1 MGHRSDELATNLYYL
16 VLIASA
22 AFTGENIVEPI
33 LPLRIVAMGASLLDL
48 GAIVGVAS
56 IAAFLSRL
64 PAGFLC
70 RRIRF
75 RTFVSA
81 ALLGEG
87 LAYLM
92 YGLAPSYEWLFPV
105 RVLWGVTSA
114 IFMVSMAATISN
126 MSPKER
132 IGWAVGTYLTS
143 YGLGTMLGPIV
154 CSVLLSALSYAQIMM
169 SASLLPLIGFV
180 LLNMRFGSR
189 ALGNSCAGVISSDA
203 RIGTNGNSS
212 LTKAFSELFSII
224 SRRRVALAGI
234 LHFLFSVS
242 ITFLDTVFIIYAV
255 TQLGMDPSVATLM
268 LAARGVANALVRS
281 PAGSISDKFGQKLP
295 FVVSFG
301 SLIVSYLILATYTD
315 IWLMGF
321 AMVVLGAAWGVR
333 VVLEWTATQDEIPAE
348 SRAIAS
354 SFLPLVWD
362 VAHSSGAVAVGV
374 LASFVPVT
382 TILFLC
388 AGLMLVAILVVL
400 AFWPSGRIS
409 G

>member
-180 LLNMRFGSR
+180 LLNMRFGSS

>member
-70 RRIRF
+70 RRVRF

-180 LLNMRFGSR
+180 LLNMRFGSS

>member
-180 LLNMRFGSR
+180 LLNMRFGSS

-333 VVLEWTATQDEIPAE
+333 IVLEWTATQDEIPAE